1 MPLVITSIKS
11 PSVGSSIQ
19 VRYMVVGMGD
29 VIVSVGWS
37 GLDCNVSWMLSVE
50 GANTILL
57 IRPHV
62 KYSYLYFFVIR
73 ESI

>member
-1 MPLVITSIKS
+1 
-11 PSVGSSIQ
+11 
-19 VRYMVVGMGD
+19 MGD

-50 GANTILL
+50 GANTMLL
-57 IRPHV
+57 IRPHE